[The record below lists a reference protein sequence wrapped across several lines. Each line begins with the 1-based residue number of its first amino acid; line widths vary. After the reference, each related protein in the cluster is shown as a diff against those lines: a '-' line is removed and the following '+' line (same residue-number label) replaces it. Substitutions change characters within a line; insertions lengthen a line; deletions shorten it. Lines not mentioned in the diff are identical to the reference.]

1 MGHIHVIAT
10 IALIHLL
17 AAMTPG
23 PDFVMSVRNSLTYS
37 RRTGI
42 FTALGFSLGIAV
54 HVTYCIAGIAVI
66 IARSLTLFT
75 MIRYVGAAYLLYIG
89 IRSIYVRSRI
99 EVPHEKAAKDISALK
114 AVRMGF
120 LTNILNPNATL
131 FILGLFT
138 IVIDPGTPR
147 LIMII
152 AGMIMVIQTFCW
164 FSFVAIFLNE
174 KHVRSFVDRFQ
185 GYFNMIFGGLL
196 ILLAIRIAFFP
207 S

>member
-1 MGHIHVIAT
+1 MEHFQVIVT
-10 IALIHLL
+10 IAFIHLL
-17 AAMTPG
+17 AAITPG

-42 FTALGFSLGIAV
+42 FTAMGFSLGIAV
-54 HVTYCIAGIAVI
+54 HVSYSIAGIAVI

-89 IRSIYVRSRI
+89 IRSIYARSHI
-99 EVPHEKAAKDISALK
+99 EVPHEKAARDISAMR
-114 AVRMGF
+114 AIRMGF

-138 IVIDPGTPR
+138 IVIEPGTPR
-147 LIMII
+147 SIMIV
-152 AGMIMVIQTFCW
+152 AGAIMVIQTFLW
-164 FSFVAIFLNE
+164 FSFVSVFLNE

-196 ILLAIRIAFFP
+196 ILLAIRIALFP

>member
-1 MGHIHVIAT
+1 MEHLHIIGT

-23 PDFVMSVRNSLTYS
+23 PDFVMALRNSLTYS

-42 FTALGFSLGIAV
+42 FTAIGFALGIAV

-89 IRSIYVRSRI
+89 IRSILVKSRI
-99 EVPHEKAAKDISALK
+99 ELTHEKAAHDISRLT
-114 AVRMGF
+114 AVRIGF

-138 IVIDPGTPR
+138 IVIDPDTPR
-147 LIMII
+147 FIMVI
-152 AGMIMVIQTFCW
+152 AGMVMVTQTFLW

-196 ILLAIRIAFFP
+196 ILLAIRIAFFHG
-207 S
+207 